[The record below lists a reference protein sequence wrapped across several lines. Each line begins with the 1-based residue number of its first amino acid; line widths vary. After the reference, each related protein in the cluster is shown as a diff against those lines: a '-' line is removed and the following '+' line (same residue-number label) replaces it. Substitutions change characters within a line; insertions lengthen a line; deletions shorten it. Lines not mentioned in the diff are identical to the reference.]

1 MKIACL
7 LTAIAGAS
15 AFAPASQ
22 PTRASSQLAADL
34 SGIRGVG
41 PETAGKIFD
50 PLDLAQWAPIEHL
63 RKAELANGR
72 SAMLATVGWLF
83 PKLVGTFDG
92 PVDTTDPVL
101 AFSKADPQWW
111 AQFII
116 FCGTIEAVKYRAEVD
131 GKSYTGEVDKEA
143 AIDWAK
149 QWGKMDAAKREDIAM
164 KELKNGRLAM
174 IGIASFAANYFIPG
188 SVPGLSEGF

>member
-1 MKIACL
+1 
-7 LTAIAGAS
+7 
-15 AFAPASQ
+15 
-22 PTRASSQLAADL
+22 LA
-34 SGIRGVG
+34 
-41 PETAGKIFD
+41 K
-50 PLDLAQWAPIEHL
+50 WAPVEHL

-83 PKLVGTFDG
+83 PKVVGTLDG
-92 PVDTTDPVL
+92 PVDTADPIL

-131 GKSYTGEVDKEA
+131 GKSYTGEVNKEA
-143 AIDWAK
+143 AIDWAN

-174 IGIASFAANYFIPG
+174 IGIASFAANYFIPV
-188 SVPGLSEGF
+188 SQRIVS